1 MPRAD
6 PEARRAYDRRRNA
19 SEARRAY
26 MRAWAPKGKRER
38 LGHKGREGRRGWS
51 TEPKISE
58 RTVALIRAAAAQG
71 ERVADLARAW
81 GISYGYT
88 WALARGRR
96 RGTFAAPQA

>member
-6 PEARRAYDRRRNA
+6 PEARRAYDKARNNG
-19 SEARRAY
+19 EARRAY

-38 LGHKGREGRRGWS
+38 LGHRGREGRRGWDAA
-51 TEPKISE
+51 PKISD
-58 RTVALIRAAAAQG
+58 RTVALIRSAVLLG
-71 ERVADLARAW
+71 ESVADLARAW

-96 RGTFAAPQA
+96 RGTKPGALS